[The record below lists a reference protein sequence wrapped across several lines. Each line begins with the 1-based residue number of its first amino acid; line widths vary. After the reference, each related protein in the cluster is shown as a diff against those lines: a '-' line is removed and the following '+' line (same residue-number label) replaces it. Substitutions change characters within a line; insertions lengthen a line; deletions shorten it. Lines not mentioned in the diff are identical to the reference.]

1 MLAVNKVVACRALTR
16 AAAETAVVV
25 QQAVAVRPAR
35 KILRAAAHPAA
46 ALQAK
51 VSSKDPAAAVAHP
64 ADQPVAAVQRVVRL
78 AAVPQAQPAR
88 WAAAQ
93 PEACKVAVQRV
104 VLERMPAACKVEA
117 VRRVVDPLAAL
128 RVAVECRAVVLRAAM
143 VPQVE
148 PAQWVAAAL
157 QAAAEVFRRP
167 GAEPAVAVPK
177 ALKAVVLKVR
187 KVAAMPAVV
196 AAAVR

>member
-1 MLAVNKVVACRALTR
+1 M
-16 AAAETAVVV
+16 
-25 QQAVAVRPAR
+25 
-35 KILRAAAHPAA
+35 
-46 ALQAK
+46 
-51 VSSKDPAAAVAHP
+51 
-64 ADQPVAAVQRVVRL
+64 
-78 AAVPQAQPAR
+78 
-88 WAAAQ
+88 
-93 PEACKVAVQRV
+93 AVQRV